1 MFCEKKCFTCERSF
15 LRRFEEAYAPSD
27 DSCCYFFDL
36 ELMPGNK
43 VITGCA
49 PYDNS
54 ANKNDKNM
62 VEVLEKT

>member
-1 MFCEKKCFTCERSF
+1 MLPLFNKIM
-15 LRRFEEAYAPSD
+15 
-27 DSCCYFFDL
+27 
-36 ELMPGNK
+36 MPGNK